1 MPDSTTDNPQTNL
14 MGETSA
20 SDDLGPGTN
29 PCIRTSLL
37 DESPSPRNKVLAD
50 SYLLAEIFSAFGN
63 HSYNQGQ
70 LLGLA
75 LVSTTFKGPALDIL
89 WSKMKSY
96 LPLIKLL
103 PLQEIESQLY
113 STGEFSPSNFH
124 AYATRIRELEI
135 AQPSNVSCQVLMR
148 LTKELA
154 GAPFLPNLRR
164 VSVLHLDEFAA
175 SLFTLLLSPTLSEV
189 EFEGSS
195 LSRPHLPIVVVPLIS
210 HKSYIKKLSLKSA
223 SYDGLDDE
231 FFDSIQT
238 FTNLEALTIALPHR
252 SVNSSLLS
260 HILDQLRNLREL
272 EMDVRICDLVNKHKP
287 TLSVS
292 ASPAYSNLKSV
303 RLKVDVVGPAL
314 RNGRSSVLPG
324 YPDSLLDH
332 MTHLT
337 IIFHCNFSTSGARRI
352 RERAS
357 QAPSLKTVV
366 LQPWSVK
373 RGSEIRI
380 PPYVLK
386 GLFAVPTLE
395 DIRIEAWIADDD
407 ETTEDSFLEKMI
419 KHRISRIRVNSPQ
432 FIDPLRTIH
441 LPKADFFCPPQTL
454 RTVDYVARNLGGL
467 ESLQLRLNSSTEALD
482 DGGAR
487 LFSQTE
493 HTQCALRELVVVEA
507 RNTRFPPMDHLT
519 IAQFLDRTFPNLAS
533 IQAYT
538 DRVDNPFREEQAQS
552 WKLINR
558 LRSDARLLRIH
569 MNHSL

>member
-1 MPDSTTDNPQTNL
+1 MPDSTTDNPLTSL

-63 HSYNQGQ
+63 HSYNQ
-70 LLGLA
+70 
-75 LVSTTFKGPALDIL
+75 
-89 WSKMKSY
+89 
-96 LPLIKLL
+96 
-103 PLQEIESQLY
+103 EIESQLY
-113 STGEFSPSNFH
+113 FTGEFSASNLH

-148 LTKELA
+148 LAKELA
-154 GAPFLPNLRR
+154 GAPFSPTY
-164 VSVLHLDEFAA
+164 VAYVLHLDEFAA

-189 EFEGSS
+189 EFGHSS
-195 LSRPHLPIVVVPLIS
+195 LSEPHLPIVIVPLIFY
-210 HKSYIKKLSLKSA
+210 KAYIKKLSLRSA
-223 SYDGLDDE
+223 SHIRLDRQ
-231 FFDSIQT
+231 FFASIPS
-238 FTNLEALTIALPHR
+238 LIHMEVLTMVLPRTVIH
-252 SVNSSLLS
+252 SAVLS
-260 HILDQLRNLREL
+260 YIPEQLRNLREL
-272 EMDVRICDLVNKHKP
+272 ELDVSSVQCPLGARP
-287 TLSVS
+287 TSSSS
-292 ASPAYSNLKSV
+292 ASPTYSNLKLV
-303 RLKVDVVGPAL
+303 RLKVGVVGPAGL
-314 RNGRSSVLPG
+314 DGQFSIRPG

-332 MTHLT
+332 LTHLT
-337 IIFHCNFSTSGARRI
+337 IIFHCNFSTSGAQI
-352 RERAS
+352 ITEHAS

-366 LQPWSVK
+366 LRPWSVK
-373 RGSEIRI
+373 RGSDIRI

-395 DIRIEAWIADDD
+395 VVRVEAWIADDD
-407 ETTEDSFLEKMI
+407 ETTEDSFLEQMI

-432 FIDPLRTIH
+432 FIDPLRTIQ

-467 ESLQLRLNSSTEALD
+467 ESLQLRLDSSTEALD

-493 HTQCALRELVVVEA
+493 HIQCAFRELVVVEA
-507 RNTRFPPMDHLT
+507 RNTRFPTMDHLT
-519 IAQFLDRTFPNLAS
+519 IAQFLDRTFPNLES

-538 DRVDNPFREEQAQS
+538 YRVDNPFREEHAQS
-552 WKLINR
+552 CKLINR
-558 LRSDARLLRIH
+558 LKSDARLLRIH
-569 MNHSL
+569 MCSN